1 MKKIIYILSL
11 GISVIVLANVV
22 AFLLNICPPQGPWI
36 MPPWCKADVSEI
48 KKIEQ
53 RADANILKSPQKPA
67 KSAQHKTSKEAT
79 SKLAR
84 KNSGNTASI
93 KTKKNQNQNSI
104 PQQKVE
110 SQTQKQPVQQTQKQ
124 PEQNIPKYK
133 TLPEYITPYNA
144 KLSNGF
150 VRGVGMMDLWGKLC
164 SGLFNCHNPRNYVQ
178 SSFTRLRDL
187 HANMVMV
194 TDFYQLNNQA
204 KILPVTN
211 GGARTISKSDMSYL
225 VNQAHKNGLKFMLIT
240 NLYSKDNAR
249 QVLNL
254 KKPTMSE
261 AENLYSQWK
270 QVILEVA
277 RKGKYDYLVINP
289 RDIGFF
295 FENSEAMNYMNN
307 KYEHDLLPELRKVYS
322 GKVCIW
328 GFKGT
333 LRNIANKYDCV
344 VLDQDINEVVGSVS
358 ENVGSITNAWA
369 RHLSGVY
376 YSKPTFVLLLMPS
389 YNGAM
394 QRGWIE
400 PVGARYG
407 SNYKRDDKE
416 QALVYEGLLRAVAAH
431 KNINGII
438 SYGYWWNDDLY
449 PNTLSLFRNDLS
461 HSVRDKDAEA
471 VLYHWFSR

>member
-1 MKKIIYILSL
+1 MKKVIYILSL
-11 GISVIVLANVV
+11 GISIIVLANVV

-36 MPPWCKADVSEI
+36 MPPWCKADVDALEKAQTDNTTTTDTY
-48 KKIEQ
+48 KKSIQ
-53 RADANILKSPQKPA
+53 NTKQKSSAKVVSKSA
-67 KSAQHKTSKEAT
+67 KSSDVT
-79 SKLAR
+79 
-84 KNSGNTASI
+84 NSGEKN
-93 KTKKNQNQNSI
+93 KNQNSTS
-104 PQQKVE
+104 QQKGKV
-110 SQTQKQPVQQTQKQ
+110 QTQKQPI
-124 PEQNIPKYK
+124 QNKPNYK

-144 KLSNGF
+144 KLSSGF
-150 VRGVGMMDLWGKLC
+150 VRGIGMMDLWGKLC
-164 SGLFNCHNPRNYVQ
+164 SGLFNCHNPRNDVQ
-178 SSFTRLRDL
+178 SSFARLRNL

-225 VNQAHKNGLKFMLIT
+225 TSQAHKNGLKFMLIT
-240 NLYSKDNAR
+240 NLYSRDNAR

-254 KKPTMSE
+254 KKPTLGE

-277 RKGKYDYLVINP
+277 KKGRYDYLVINP

-295 FENSEAMNYMNN
+295 FENPEAMNYMNN

-333 LRNIANKYDCV
+333 LRNVANKYDCV
-344 VLDQDINEVVGSVS
+344 VLDQDINEVVGSAS
-358 ENVGSITNAWA
+358 ENVDSITSAWK
-369 RHLSGVY
+369 RYLSGVY

-416 QALVYEGLLRAVAAH
+416 QALVYEGLLRAVATN